1 METEG
6 AALVAELERQ
16 FVTAVEPVSA
26 GTLQFALLKPANSDT
41 LISEADFV
49 RDDRLPYWADLWPSA
64 HALAEWVVHEVG
76 ARRTALEF
84 GCGLGL
90 VTSSAMHAG
99 FDITATDYYED
110 ALRFTRANAWRAV
123 GREPRTRLVDWRA
136 LPADLGTYDLVL
148 ASDVLYEPTYAHLM
162 ASALSRALAPEGMAV
177 VADPGRLSAEAFL
190 TSCRESDLHVE
201 RTEERPYAAG
211 EIRQTIRLHRIR
223 RVNAAVQ
230 RATSKP

>member
-1 METEG
+1 MTEAAG
-6 AALVAELERQ
+6 GALVAELERQ
-16 FVTAVEPVSA
+16 FVTAVESVSA

-41 LISEADFV
+41 LISEADFA

-64 HALAEWVVHEVG
+64 HALAEWVVHEPG
-76 ARRTALEF
+76 ARHTALEF

-90 VTSSAMHAG
+90 VTSSALHAG

-148 ASDVLYEPTYAHLM
+148 ASDVLYEPTYAQLM
-162 ASALSRALAPEGMAV
+162 ASALARAIAPEGMAV
-177 VADPGRLSAEAFL
+177 IADPGRLSAEAFL
-190 TSCRESDLHVE
+190 TLCRESDLRVDSTDE
-201 RTEERPYAAG
+201 RSYAAG

-223 RVNAAVQ
+223 RADAA
-230 RATSKP
+230 A